1 MLPYVCQA
9 KQRYINNKTHNTMK
23 KYNYTHNGQII
34 SKAIFITGVPMNWE
48 KEVNEYGEYSYGYF
62 KATLRD

>member
-1 MLPYVCQA
+1 M
-9 KQRYINNKTHNTMK
+9 NN
-23 KYNYTHNGQII
+23 YNYTHNGQPI